1 VRGRE
6 DAEFFRTGDRAFL
19 AMASTR
25 DGDVYRQ

>member
-1 VRGRE
+1 VRSGE
-6 DAEFFRTGDRAFL
+6 DAEFFRIGDRAFL